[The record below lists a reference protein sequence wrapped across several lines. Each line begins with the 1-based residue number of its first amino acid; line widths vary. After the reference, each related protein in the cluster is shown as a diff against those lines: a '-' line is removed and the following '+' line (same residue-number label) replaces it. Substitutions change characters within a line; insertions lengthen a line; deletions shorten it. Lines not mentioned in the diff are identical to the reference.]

1 MIQKRKKMFLACYK
15 VVTIWSQWGGGI
27 KNTYKL
33 VFIISRNIKQ
43 QDVSV
48 NVSKIIITIT

>member
-1 MIQKRKKMFLACYK
+1 MLLACYK

-27 KNTYKL
+27 KDTYKL
-33 VFIISRNIKQ
+33 VFIISRNIKL